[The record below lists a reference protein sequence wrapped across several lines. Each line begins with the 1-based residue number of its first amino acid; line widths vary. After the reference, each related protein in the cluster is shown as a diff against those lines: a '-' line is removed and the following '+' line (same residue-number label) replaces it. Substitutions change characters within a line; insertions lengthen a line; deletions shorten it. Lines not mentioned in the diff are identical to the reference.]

1 MMDPRMKEGTKTQKY
16 GRSSNR
22 VKDFIQLKDNSSV
35 LITLNILKCNPLK
48 CIIDDEQS

>member
-1 MMDPRMKEGTKTQKY
+1 MDPGMQEGTKTQKM
-16 GRSSNR
+16 GE
-22 VKDFIQLKDNSSV
+22 VEFIQLNDNSSV